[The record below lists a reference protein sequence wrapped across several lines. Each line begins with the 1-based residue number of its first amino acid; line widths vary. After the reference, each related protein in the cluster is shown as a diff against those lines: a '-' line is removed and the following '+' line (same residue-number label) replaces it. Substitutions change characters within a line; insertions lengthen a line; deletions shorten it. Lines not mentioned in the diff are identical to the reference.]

1 MTTALSFNSNYM
13 QADKQDAG
21 KRRLAIFLA
30 LAFAGVLGLVLFFV
44 ELWLHHRHTLPQ
56 KI

>member
-21 KRRLAIFLA
+21 KRRLAILLA
-30 LAFAGVLGLVLFFV
+30 LAFAGVLGIVLFFV
-44 ELWLHHRHTLPQ
+44 ELWLHHRNAITQ
-56 KI
+56 KF